1 MPKLFDSKDLIIRH
15 SIILLLSFFFGL
27 SIIADKPDL
36 QNTTGLLKGWLWNFL
51 FIATIWNGNMALFK
65 LGPFHKLDWET
76 HTKQKIIAALLVA
89 LFWPVLIYFLFNLF
103 LFEPILDEPCDLK
116 AKENTNFLIITVTIT
131 LLINAI
137 MVAIEF
143 FNHWKKT
150 NLEKEAL
157 KRITLSAEFESL
169 KNQINPHFL
178 FNALNTLTHLI
189 DEDPETASKFVQ
201 KLSSVYRYLLSQKDK
216 ELVSLNEE
224 LDFMKSYVFLYQLRF
239 GDNFK
244 VTTHIPENLLHKEI
258 VTLTLQMLLENA
270 IKHNVISKDKP
281 LHIHIEASDS
291 QLCVSNNLQVKSNS
305 IDSNG
310 IGLKNIENRYSF
322 LSDKKVLVTKENG
335 AFKVC
340 VPLI

>member
-1 MPKLFDSKDLIIRH
+1 MPKLFNPKDLIIRH
-15 SIILLLSFFFGL
+15 SIILVLSFFFGL
-27 SIIADKPDL
+27 SIIADKPQL
-36 QNTTGLLKGWLWNFL
+36 QNIEGLLKGWLWNFL
-51 FIATIWNGNMALFK
+51 FIATIWNGNVALIKF
-65 LGPFHKLDWET
+65 GSIHKLDWET

-89 LFWPVLIYFLFNLF
+89 LLWPVLIHFLFNLF

-291 QLCVSNNLQVKSNS
+291 QLCVSNNLQVKTNS

-322 LSDKKVLVTKENG
+322 MSDKKVLVTKENG